1 MDLQQDANLAFLF
14 ISHDLAV
21 VEHISHRVAVMYLGK
36 IVELTDRR
44 RLFEEPLHPYT
55 QALLSAAPVP
65 DPKSRRRRIILKGDI
80 PSPIN
85 PPGGCPFHTRC
96 PVAEG
101 AVQDGS
107 PHDADDHRRPR
118 RGLPPA
124 LARKFQCAVK
134 GAFPQRVRLPP
145 GNCRSGR

>member
-1 MDLQQDANLAFLF
+1 M
-14 ISHDLAV
+14 

-44 RLFEEPLHPYT
+44 KLFEEPLHPYT

-96 PVAEG
+96 PVVEPRCRTEVPPMKTVAAG
-101 AVQDGS
+101 
-107 PHDADDHRRPR
+107 HDVACH
-118 RGLPPA
+118 LH
-124 LARKFQCAVK
+124 
-134 GAFPQRVRLPP
+134 
-145 GNCRSGR
+145 

>member
-1 MDLQQDANLAFLF
+1 MSALDVSVQAQVLNLLMDLQQDANLAFLF

-44 RLFEEPLHPYT
+44 KLFEEPLHPYT

-65 DPKSRRRRIILKGDI
+65 DPRTRRRRIILTGDI

-96 PVAEG
+96 PVAEPRCSTQVPPMRTVAAG
-101 AVQDGS
+101 
-107 PHDADDHRRPR
+107 HDVACH
-118 RGLPPA
+118 LH
-124 LARKFQCAVK
+124 Q
-134 GAFPQRVRLPP
+134 
-145 GNCRSGR
+145 

>member
-44 RLFEEPLHPYT
+44 KLFEEPLHPYT

-65 DPKSRRRRIILKGDI
+65 DPRSRRRRVILKGDI

-85 PPGGCPFHTRC
+85 PPSGCAFHTRC
-96 PVAEG
+96 PVAEARCRTEVPVIRTVAAG
-101 AVQDGS
+101 
-107 PHDADDHRRPR
+107 HDVACH
-118 RGLPPA
+118 
-124 LARKFQCAVK
+124 LAQ
-134 GAFPQRVRLPP
+134 
-145 GNCRSGR
+145 